1 MRTLRQACQE
11 DGILRKSI
19 LKMDIKIKM
28 PPGAAFIIDELN
40 KNGFEAYI
48 VGGCVRDSLLGKRP
62 HDWDIT
68 TSATPYQVKDIFK
81 KTVDTGLQ
89 HGTVTVLV
97 DKAHSG
103 NDEYAYE
110 VTTYRVDGIYEDHRR
125 PKEVTFSNSLE
136 EDLKRR
142 DFTINAMAYN
152 DSEGVVDIFGGKDDL
167 DKHLVRCVGVP
178 SDRFDED
185 ALRILRAVR
194 FAAQLG
200 FDIDEPTKEAMK
212 NQARFLKD
220 ISAERIRE
228 ELTKLIISDNP
239 GMLVTAYELGLTKV
253 FLPEFDAM
261 METPQHNPNHIY
273 SVGIHTIKVMEN
285 VPKDVALRYAALLH
299 DVAKP
304 SCKTTDEN
312 GIDHFYKHP
321 VVGSEMAQDILKRL
335 KFDNE
340 TIDRVTRL
348 VLYHDYGIGGD
359 LGERSVRRF
368 LARLGTENFEDF
380 ITIREADRLAQSD
393 YNQDKKAENFKKLKV
408 ICETVIEEKHCLK
421 IADLAIGGK
430 DLIEL
435 GMKPGKAMGDML
447 KYLLEEVLDEPKLNE
462 KDKLIELVK
471 RKSLSTGI
479 KFPL

>member
-19 LKMDIKIKM
+19 LKMDVKIKM
-28 PPGAAFIIDELN
+28 PPGAAFIIEELN

-48 VGGCVRDSLLGKRP
+48 VGGCVRDSLLGKCP

-125 PKEVTFSNSLE
+125 PKEVSFSTSLT

-152 DSEGVVDIFGGKDDL
+152 DSEGIVDIFGGRSDL
-167 DKHLVRCVGVP
+167 EKHIVRCVGKP
-178 SDRFDED
+178 SERFDED

-212 NQARFLKD
+212 KQAKFLAD

-228 ELTKLIISDNP
+228 EFTKLITSDNP
-239 GMLVTAYELGLTKV
+239 AMIMTAYELGLTRI

-261 METPQHNPNHIY
+261 IDTSQNNPNHMY
-273 SVGIHTIKVMEN
+273 SVGEHTIKVMEK
-285 VPKDVALRYAALLH
+285 VPKDVVLRYAALLH

-304 SCKTTDEN
+304 ACKTTDEN
-312 GIDHFYKHP
+312 GIDHFYEHP
-321 VVGSEMAQDILKRL
+321 MVGSKMAQDILKRL

-340 TIDRVTRL
+340 TIERVVRL
-348 VLYHDYGIGGD
+348 VLYHDYGIGGE
-359 LGERSVRRF
+359 LGTKSVRRF
-368 LARLGTENFEDF
+368 LAKLGIENFEDF
-380 ITIREADRLAQSD
+380 ITIREADRLAQSE
-393 YNQDKKAENFKKLKV
+393 YNQEYKAENIKKLKAMYD
-408 ICETVIEEKHCLK
+408 TVKSENQCLK
-421 IADLAIGGK
+421 ISDLAIGGN
-430 DLIEL
+430 DLIKL
-435 GMKPGKAMGDML
+435 GMKPGKDMGDML
-447 KYLLEEVLDEPKLNE
+447 KYLLDEVLDEPKLNE
-462 KDKLIELVK
+462 KDKLTELVK
-471 RKSLSTGI
+471 RKMSS
-479 KFPL
+479 